1 MNVSSKAN
9 AAAPKLVL
17 QKSLGKWPTRM
28 DENRRL
34 AITKST
40 DAAYKLAPA
49 TMLRKTVSSM

>member
-1 MNVSSKAN
+1 
-9 AAAPKLVL
+9 
-17 QKSLGKWPTRM
+17 M

-34 AITKST
+34 AMTKST